1 MVIFVSE
8 NFENFKYKVK
18 VFEGRVFLI
27 KLLWETLKTLPY
39 IDGMNEIY
47 GLALYFIWESAQN

>member
-39 IDGMNEIY
+39 VDGMNEMY
-47 GLALYFIWESAQN
+47 GLAL